1 MLTIEPLRHIY
12 NNPTL
17 DRELLLRKLASLR
30 IKNMIGIGEYEYL
43 KHLIRKENENAQRAN
58 GCTY

>member
-1 MLTIEPLRHIY
+1 MVAMQPLRHIY

-17 DRELLLRKLASLR
+17 DRDVVIRKLVLFKTKGYLTSEEL
-30 IKNMIGIGEYEYL
+30 EYL
-43 KHLIRKENENAQRAN
+43 KHLIRKENDHAQRAN

>member
-1 MLTIEPLRHIY
+1 MEPLRHIY
-12 NNPTL
+12 NDPSI
-17 DRELLLRKLASLR
+17 DREYLIYKLLTLKVKDLITTR
-30 IKNMIGIGEYEYL
+30 EFEYL